1 MSAKEGQRHTAE
13 LSRLEQRKKELQEA
27 LGRLAKD
34 EVEAQEVVDLAGEV
48 ALLEQEVETLRAQAS
63 AEKRARARTQMETGM
78 TEPNNV
84 RKAAAANREEAERQ
98 LDLLAKGIKRDDE
111 TFLRAYD
118 RALDTEMGR
127 ALMQTRDDAQELER
141 GGVTSMDL
149 AEVHAKMAEN

>member
-1 MSAKEGQRHTAE
+1 MSAKEGQRHAAE
-13 LSRLEQRKKELQEA
+13 LSRLKRRKKELQAA

-34 EVEAQEVVDLAGEV
+34 EAESQEVVDLAGEV
-48 ALLEQEVETLRAQAS
+48 ALLEQEVETLRAAAS
-63 AEKRARARTQMETGM
+63 AEKRARARDQMETGM
-78 TEPNNV
+78 TEPNDV
-84 RKAAAANREEAERQ
+84 RKAAAANREAAERQ
-98 LDLLAKGIKRDDE
+98 GIQRDGE

-149 AEVHAKMAEN
+149 AEVRMKLAEN